1 MSTESNVVKHS
12 CLKLFK
18 QADLLVLC
26 LVNFNSA
33 KNVLALL
40 ASSASV
46 IQGPIQIKMHPREA
60 TVASREGVV
69 RARKAI
75 TFVALNKDMGDIIRN
90 IKRTWK
96 LGHMELAKQQ
106 NMK

>member
-1 MSTESNVVKHS
+1 MSKIIQTGRFIGA
-12 CLKLFK
+12 LFGKLALPLMKFG
-18 QADLLVLC
+18 VH
-26 LVNFNSA
+26 SA

-46 IQGPIQIKMHPREA
+46 IQGPIQRKMHLREA
-60 TVASREGVV
+60 TVVSREGVV

-75 TFVALNKDMGDIIRN
+75 TFVALNKDMGDVIRN